1 MMTATTAT
9 ARSDQTTVRVAF
21 QGELGAF
28 SEGAV
33 LAFFGSAAEP
43 QPQKQFADV
52 AAAVRSRAAE
62 YGLLPIEN
70 TTVGGVAAACDVL
83 RDAEL
88 YVVGEVVC
96 AVRHCVLALP
106 GTQFGDVRRALSHPV
121 ALGQCTNFFLRHP
134 EIEPLATYDTA
145 GAAKQVAQSNDRN
158 TVAIAARRA
167 ADRYGLVVLQ
177 EDIQD
182 RDDNQTRFLVLSPAA
197 QAPTVSSAE
206 CKTAL
211 LLETANRPGAL
222 VRALSPFADRGI
234 NLTHLQSR
242 PARDPWRYWFFM
254 EVQGSTTDADLA
266 AALGALERE
275 STSVRVLGSFP
286 RWIAGVG

>member
-1 MMTATTAT
+1 MRTATTET
-9 ARSDQTTVRVAF
+9 PRSDQAVRVAF

-28 SEGAV
+28 SEEAV
-33 LAFFGSAAEP
+33 LAFFGSAADP
-43 QPQKQFADV
+43 QPQKQFTDV
-52 AAAVRSRAAE
+52 TAAVRSGAAE
-62 YGLLPIEN
+62 YGMLPIEN

-88 YVVGEVVC
+88 HVVGEVVC

-106 GTQFGDVRRALSHPV
+106 GTQFADVRRALSHPV

-134 EIEPLATYDTA
+134 NIESLATYDTA
-145 GAAKQVAQSNDRN
+145 GAAKQVAQSRDQH

-182 RDDNQTRFLVLSPAA
+182 RDDNQTRFLVLSPVAGS
-197 QAPTVSSAE
+197 PPVSAAE

-222 VRALSPFADRGI
+222 VRALSPFAERGI

-254 EVQGSTTDADLA
+254 EVQGSTTDADLV

-286 RWIAGVG
+286 RWIVGGG